1 MVAAVA
7 AVAAALGHR
16 SQFLSRLHALDPL
29 LNQVYDLDTASQH
42 AGSSGLSKRLD
53 YWDLFM

>member
-1 MVAAVA
+1 MA
-7 AVAAALGHR
+7 AVAAAVGHR

-29 LNQVYDLDTASQH
+29 LNQVYDLDTASQY